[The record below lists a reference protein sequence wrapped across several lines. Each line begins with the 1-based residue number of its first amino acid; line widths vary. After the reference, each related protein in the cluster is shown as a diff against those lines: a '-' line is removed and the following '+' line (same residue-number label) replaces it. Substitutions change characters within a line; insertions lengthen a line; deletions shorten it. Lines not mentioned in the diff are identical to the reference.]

1 MKFFRDIR
9 VLPVV
14 LLAILG
20 LAVLKISGLALD
32 GRFIFAERRFA
43 DASTTQTANAV
54 PPKGKPS
61 WAEEMFNFPS
71 GRAPGG
77 DAADVTGS
85 AAPSKPKDVDAPDSK
100 PVELKHIEGEVVL
113 PDGKKQISDTERAV
127 LERLQDRRKELET
140 RAREIEI
147 RENLLK
153 SNEKKVQERSQE
165 IKAIEAKSEEGGKKK
180 GEAEAERYKGL
191 VTMYENM
198 KPKDAAKIFD
208 RLDMKVLYDVVSKI
222 NPRKMSDILAQ
233 MSPEAA
239 EKLTVEIASR
249 AGAVEVADKDSALP
263 KIEGKPVLETKPKT
277 IQR

>member
-43 DASTTQTANAV
+43 DALPRNHV
-54 PPKGKPS
+54 PGAPS
-61 WAEEMFNFPS
+61 WAEDMFNFPT
-71 GRAPGG
+71 GRAPAG
-77 DAADVTGS
+77 DASDVTGS
-85 AAPSKPKDVDAPDSK
+85 SAPAKPKDVDAPNSK

-153 SNEKKVQERSQE
+153 SNEKKIQERGEE
-165 IKAIEAKSEEGGKKK
+165 IKAIEARAAEGGKKK
-180 GEAEAERYKGL
+180 SEAGAERYKGL

-208 RLDMKVLYDVVSKI
+208 RLDMKVLYDVVAQI

-233 MSPEAA
+233 MSPDVA

-249 AGAVEVADKDSALP
+249 AGAVDMASKDSDLP
-263 KIEGKPVLETKPKT
+263 KIEGKPVLEAKPKT
-277 IQR
+277 VSR